1 MNEHKGNRW
10 SAAETTKSATM
21 ERRSAA
27 EGKSGIGGEMVRTI
41 ETNAVDPGEQE
52 VQETAGEGVSSAG
65 TMVEPKLM
73 QDLDEFGS
81 TLVENG
87 LLGNAF
93 CARLWMKMS
102 EKDGQA
108 RAGEK
113 EQPGL
118 RLAEGW
124 LAEPE
129 WPGESSEAG
138 AETAAGSR
146 EPEV

>member
-41 ETNAVDPGEQE
+41 EANAADPGEE
-52 VQETAGEGVSSAG
+52 KTQETARDGAFLVG
-65 TMVEPKLM
+65 TMVEPELM

-81 TLVENG
+81 TLVEHG